1 MQDQDQDK
9 LIFPENFGPGEI
21 RADESDKER
30 FECIYCGRIVRDPMF
45 CTNLNCGKPFC
56 KIYCLK
62 RDKEEYKREK
72 CPLCQNDKGFREPS
86 YIEKDSLNRIELRC
100 KHSGCYKFI
109 KYCEYMNHLEDCE
122 HRVIHCK
129 NKNCNAQGNKAFI
142 EDHKKKCNYRIIK
155 CECEKEMVY
164 HLFKKHIKKDCPEA
178 LIPCRYCDDKIK
190 RKNLEEHKK
199 NNKNAECIKDKYK
212 KSQEEIKTMNKE
224 LAEKINEIKSVKK
237 NNSNLKKEIEKL
249 TKLLEG
255 LRTLINNGLN
265 EPNAIIEENH

>member
-9 LIFPENFGPGEI
+9 LSFPKFGDDEIF
-21 RADESDKER
+21 ASQSDKER
-30 FECIYCGRIVRDPMF
+30 FKCSICWGIVCDPMF
-45 CTNLNCGKPFC
+45 CSNLKCGKPFC
-56 KIYCLK
+56 KACL
-62 RDKEEYKREK
+62 DENREK
-72 CPLCQNDKGFREPS
+72 NKQEVCSLCKNKGFREIS
-86 YIEKDSLNRIELRC
+86 YIEKDSIDNIKLRY
-100 KHSGCYKFI
+100 KYFGCFQFL
-109 KYCEYMNHLEDCE
+109 KYSEYMNHLENCK

-142 EDHKKKCNYRIIK
+142 EEHKKKCNYRIIK

>member
-1 MQDQDQDK
+1 MQDQDK
-9 LIFPENFGPGEI
+9 IHFPKNLGDDDIIAEK
-21 RADESDKER
+21 SDLEK
-30 FECIYCGRIVRDPMF
+30 FECSICLGMVRDPLF

-56 KIYCLK
+56 KEYCLK
-62 RDKEEYKREK
+62 KDKEGEIVN
-72 CPLCQNDKGFREPS
+72 CPLCKNKGFRDPS
-86 YIEKDSLNRIELRC
+86 YFEKDSLNRIELLC
-100 KHSGCYKFI
+100 EYSGCHKFI
-109 KYCEYMNHLEDCE
+109 KYCEYMNHLENCE

-129 NKNCNAQGNKAFI
+129 NKNCNAQGNKKFI

-178 LIPCRYCDDKIK
+178 LIPCKYCDDKIK
-190 RKNLEEHKK
+190 RKNFEEHQKK
-199 NNKNAECIKDKYK
+199 NGNAECIKDKYK

>member
-1 MQDQDQDK
+1 MQNQDK
-9 LIFPENFGPGEI
+9 LSFPELEPDDIN
-21 RADESDKER
+21 ASQSDKEK
-30 FECIYCGRIVRDPMF
+30 FKCPICHGIVRDPRF
-45 CTNLNCGKPFC
+45 CKNLKCGKPFC
-56 KIYCLK
+56 KACL
-62 RDKEEYKREK
+62 DKYREINEQKGCSCSLCKSEE
-72 CPLCQNDKGFREPS
+72 GFREIS
-86 YIEKDSLNRIELRC
+86 YIEKDSIDNIKLRC
-100 KHSGCYKFI
+100 KHFGCWQFI
-109 KYCEYMNHLEDCE
+109 KYSEYKNHLENCK

-129 NKNCNAQGNKAFI
+129 NKNCNAQGNKSFI
-142 EDHKKKCNYRIIK
+142 EEHEKKCNYRIIK

-199 NNKNAECIKDKYK
+199 NNQNAECIKDKYK